1 MRAVRSPSGVVVAGE
16 DVSLSLLFLLLLG
29 AEIMSIMLGYHDE
42 DIYLSVSF
50 LPSRGCGF
58 IYLLRSYMAGM
69 VSAVD
74 PIDQSITASQGVRK
88 ARVVEIQRQKET
100 GKKRT
105 PVYVCVN
112 VLLRKLEALI
122 SYPYAVSILSP
133 SSFLS
138 LSPLGSPF

>member
-1 MRAVRSPSGVVVAGE
+1 
-16 DVSLSLLFLLLLG
+16 
-29 AEIMSIMLGYHDE
+29 
-42 DIYLSVSF
+42 
-50 LPSRGCGF
+50 
-58 IYLLRSYMAGM
+58 MAGM

-100 GKKRT
+100 GKKELRFMYAST
-105 PVYVCVN
+105 FV
-112 VLLRKLEALI
+112 LRKLEALI

>member
-1 MRAVRSPSGVVVAGE
+1 
-16 DVSLSLLFLLLLG
+16 
-29 AEIMSIMLGYHDE
+29 
-42 DIYLSVSF
+42 
-50 LPSRGCGF
+50 
-58 IYLLRSYMAGM
+58 MAGM

-100 GKKRT
+100 GKKKKELRLMYAST
-105 PVYVCVN
+105 FV
-112 VLLRKLEALI
+112 LRKLEALI